1 MSDNQL
7 KFPTLL
13 IQLRNEQG
21 MPYEMPDDWLETVLS
36 IASMVNAK
44 YGIGIDVLYGMAS
57 REGFNLID
65 KEVNE

>member
-36 IASMVNAK
+36 IASMVYAK
-44 YGIGIDVLYGMAS
+44 YGIGIDVLYVMAS

>member
-7 KFPTLL
+7 KFPTLV

-21 MPYEMPDDWLETVLS
+21 MPYEMPDDWLETVLTV
-36 IASMVNAK
+36 ASMINAK
-44 YGIGIDVLYGMAS
+44 YSIGIDVAYGMAS

>member
-1 MSDNQL
+1 MTDFEL

-36 IASMVNAK
+36 IASMINAK
-44 YGIGIDVLYGMAS
+44 YRVGIDVSYGMAS
-57 REGFNLID
+57 REGFNLIE
-65 KEVNE
+65 KEVKE